1 MLRMRNCRQRPP
13 SADKAR
19 TVNKTLEPELGSQWR
34 RKRPRE
40 PHVTARGSPE
50 SERSRRAGPTYG
62 RSPYPPATTSPRR
75 VLSPLLPRARRRG
88 SGPAAPR
95 RTARARG
102 GRSPAR
108 RRGRA
113 CGARAHVCREL
124 RDVDAHVAAH
134 AVVEVDAEA
143 VTAPAH
149 VAEGAVERVRAGVVE
164 VPAVAAVVARLRRR
178 ADGAAPADGPA
189 RAAGAAGH
197 LRHLSLIHI
206 SEPTRPY

>member
-1 MLRMRNCRQRPP
+1 MTVLHPPLPLPFVPFCCPVVLGYVSVEPWDPARRVFPLHQLWHGALPMLRMRNCRQRPP

-19 TVNKTLEPELGSQWR
+19 TVNKTLEPELGSQWGR
-34 RKRPRE
+34 RRPRE

-113 CGARAHVCREL
+113 SPRG
-124 RDVDAHVAAH
+124 
-134 AVVEVDAEA
+134 
-143 VTAPAH
+143 
-149 VAEGAVERVRAGVVE
+149 
-164 VPAVAAVVARLRRR
+164 RRR
-178 ADGAAPADGPA
+178 RRRRPGRRRPCTRVS
-189 RAAGAAGH
+189 RAA
-197 LRHLSLIHI
+197 
-206 SEPTRPY
+206 